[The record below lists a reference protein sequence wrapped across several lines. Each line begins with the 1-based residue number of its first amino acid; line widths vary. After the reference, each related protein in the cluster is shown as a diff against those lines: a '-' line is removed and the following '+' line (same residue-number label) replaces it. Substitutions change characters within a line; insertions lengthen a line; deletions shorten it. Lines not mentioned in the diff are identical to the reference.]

1 MQIIGDTMSIIAGKS
16 GEFVGVVT
24 ASDNSTV
31 TAVNFVWS
39 ASDPAVTITPNSS
52 DATGATVDVTVP
64 ASDTATSFTLSV
76 TADAT
81 TPTSLSPTKVS
92 GSLVVTIQPAPVPV
106 TFTVTINQTK

>member
-1 MQIIGDTMSIIAGKS
+1 MSIIAGQS
-16 GEFVGVVT
+16 GEFFGLVE
-24 ASDNSTV
+24 ASDKSVV
-31 TAVNFVWS
+31 TAVNFVWA
-39 ASDPAVTITPNSS
+39 ASDPAVTIATNAS
-52 DATGATVDVTVP
+52 DPTGATVDVTVP